1 MIAVLVSV
9 SMFEPYLVEIG
20 ELCSPVVF
28 DPSGFYISFSCLLQA
43 FLDTKRRTQWK
54 LPIWALYLMLG
65 YGSLYLL
72 HQLLLGSLFDD
83 YWARLRSMSI

>member
-9 SMFEPYLVEIG
+9 SIYEPYLADIC

-43 FLDTKRRTQWK
+43 FLGTKQRTQWK
-54 LPIWALYLMLG
+54 LPIWVLYLMLD
-65 YGSLYLL
+65 YVSLYLL

-83 YWARLRSMSI
+83 Y